1 MEGGERSEF
10 EISLTC
16 KMLTIRPMKRE
27 FPPFI
32 AFKEVQDPK
41 RFKIT
46 TIATCLLSNEKI
58 NGTEQKFNAA
68 SFRNKMSDRGV

>member
-1 MEGGERSEF
+1 
-10 EISLTC
+10 
-16 KMLTIRPMKRE
+16 MLNVRTTKRE
-27 FPPFI
+27 FPTFI

-58 NGTEQKFNAA
+58 NVTEQKFNAA
-68 SFRNKMSDRGV
+68 SFRNKMSDRVV